1 MGVRSGCSVF
11 NVGNFLYFT
20 LFSVFIAGR
29 GVNEISVRIFYRI
42 PEKLVSVFTR
52 FYRLNQ
58 LFAYGNFDCFFVG
71 ATVGAAVG
79 TVVGAMVGATVG
91 VAVARCVGVTVGV
104 VVGVAVGVVVGVT
117 VGVVVGV
124 AVGVAVG
131 VGLGDGDGVCPTS
144 VGSGRGMYL
153 S

>member
-11 NVGNFLYFT
+11 NVGNLLYFT

-29 GVNEISVRIFYRI
+29 GVNEISVRIFFRI
-42 PEKLVSVFTR
+42 PEKLVSVFAR

-58 LFAYGNFDCFFVG
+58 LFAYGNFDCFFVGATVG

-91 VAVARCVGVTVGV
+91 VAVAR
-104 VVGVAVGVVVGVT
+104 
-117 VGVVVGV
+117 
-124 AVGVAVG
+124 
-131 VGLGDGDGVCPTS
+131 
-144 VGSGRGMYL
+144 
-153 S
+153 